1 MNWKHLI
8 LALLFAGFL
17 PSLHAQQTAIFTES
31 NLAYKRGEEFFSLG
45 LYGKAR
51 QEYRKAH
58 QQLQHVSEPEYRQIR
73 IRAELGEAMSAV
85 RAELPDGEK
94 LMLDFIRTHAP
105 SPQANEALIELA
117 NFYYNGRKY
126 DKAIEYFN
134 QIPAYQLSPE
144 KRSEVKFK
152 TGYAYFVRKQ
162 FSQAK
167 AQFRQVK
174 DIDNDYYYPTNYYY
188 GLCEFFDGNYSE
200 AVRSFRLV
208 ERSRRFQTHVPYY
221 IAQIYF
227 AQGEYD
233 QLIEYAEPRANSTQ
247 VSNLSEIN
255 QLVGQAYFE
264 KGNYEKALPYLE
276 FYAERSGR
284 LLEEEFYQLGFTQYQ
299 LGKYDAAR
307 RNFEQLADVDS
318 PMGQYALY
326 YLADCYL
333 RLNDRF
339 SARNA
344 FARAARMNYDAAIKE
359 EALFNY
365 GKLSYELSF
374 DREAL
379 TAFQQLPTNSKYYME
394 AQGLLSDIFLK
405 TQDYERALTSIENI
419 PGRTPKMR
427 EAYQK
432 VAHFYGLQLY
442 RERQFTQAR
451 ELFLKSNNE
460 PIDANIKAANIYWM
474 ADIAHRERNYN
485 ESIRLMNQFLTLA
498 KTLRDLPDESSV
510 YTANYTQG
518 YNYLKQENYNT
529 AAGYFLETVNGINR
543 NKPYIRSTY
552 VKEQVLGDAT
562 MRAADCYFKRNQY
575 TDAIRMYNEA
585 ISNKSPGFVYA
596 LFQKAIIEGL
606 RGRTTEKILA
616 LESLIDNYP
625 NSEYADDALFALGVT
640 YQGINQFNNAIAPL
654 RRLIT
659 DYKTRSNLVVQ
670 SLLRLGLISFNQ
682 GNLQTAIEYYK
693 QVFSNNPEPSEA
705 KEALRNLEEIYVYNL
720 GDPDGYARFL
730 ATVPGYK
737 LDNYALDSLTY
748 RAGAVQYENGKYEQ
762 AIQNLTDYI
771 RKFPNGANILSAH
784 YYRGESFYQLTQYD
798 KAFEDFEYV
807 IGRGA
812 SRHYARSLRLAALI
826 AYNHRQD
833 FNKSLDLF
841 TKLEQAA
848 TTEDI
853 RLEAQV
859 GAMQSAYRTGNA
871 SAVTSFAAK
880 INGNPRATAEQ
891 KATANFFSG
900 KLAFDRKDYA
910 VAMNAFQQVAN
921 SGNTAN
927 AAESRYL
934 LAEIFYLRR
943 ELSRAEEQCNRS
955 IQSNSSYPYWVAK
968 TMILLSD
975 VYADMGDLLNAR
987 VVLEAIID
995 QYRGDQEL
1003 LQQART
1009 KLDQL
1014 NRRSQDGSR
1023 IDTNR
1028 NPFDLEDGN

>member
-1 MNWKHLI
+1 MNWKHLL
-8 LALLFAGFL
+8 LAVMLTSLLPQL
-17 PSLHAQQTAIFTES
+17 QAQQTAVFTEA
-31 NLAYKRGEEFFSLG
+31 NLALKRGEEFFALG
-45 LYGKAR
+45 LYGKAK
-51 QEYRKAH
+51 QEYRKAY
-58 QQLQHVSEPEYRQIR
+58 QELKHVSEPEYQQVR
-73 IRAELGEAMSAV
+73 IRAELGEAMSTV
-85 RAELPDGEK
+85 RADLPEGEK
-94 LMLDFIRTHAP
+94 LMLDFIRTY
-105 SPQANEALIELA
+105 SPDPMANEALIELA

-126 DKAIEYFN
+126 DKAVEYFN

-162 FSQAK
+162 FAQAK
-167 AQFRQVK
+167 TQFKQVK
-174 DIDNDYYYPTNYYY
+174 DIENDYYYPTNYYY

-200 AVRSFRLV
+200 AIRSFRLV
-208 ERSRRFQTHVPYY
+208 ERSRRFQSHVPYY

-227 AQGEYD
+227 AQGDYD
-233 QLIEYAEPRANSTQ
+233 ELISYAEPRANGTQ
-247 VSNLSEIN
+247 LANLKEIN

-264 KGNYEKALPYLE
+264 KGNYERALPYLE
-276 FYAERSGR
+276 YYAERSGK

-299 LGKYDAAR
+299 MGKYAAAA

-318 PMGQYALY
+318 KLGQFALY

-333 RLNDRF
+333 RENDRF

-344 FARAARMNYDAAIKE
+344 FARAARMNYDADITE
-359 EALFNY
+359 EATFNY
-365 GKLSYELSF
+365 GKLSYELGF

-379 TAFQQLPTNSKYYME
+379 NAFQMLPSNSKYYLE

-419 PGRTPKMR
+419 VGRTPQMR

-442 RERQFTQAR
+442 REQKFAQAR
-451 ELFLKSNNE
+451 EHFMKSNNE
-460 PIDANIKAANIYWM
+460 PIDAAIKASNIYWM
-474 ADIAHRERNYN
+474 ADIAHKEKNYN
-485 ESIRLMNQFLTLA
+485 ESIRLMNQFLSLA

-518 YNYLKQENYNT
+518 YNYLKQENFNT
-529 AAGYFLETVNGINR
+529 AAGYFLESVNGINR
-543 NKPYIRSTY
+543 NKPYIRSPY

-575 TDAIRMYNEA
+575 NDAVRLYNEA
-585 ISNKSPGFVYA
+585 ISNKYTGFVYA
-596 LFQKAIIEGL
+596 LYQKAMIEGL
-606 RGRTTEKILA
+606 RSRTTEKILA

-640 YQGINQFNNAIAPL
+640 YQGINQFNSAITPL

-670 SLLRLGLISFNQ
+670 SMLRLGLISFNQ

-705 KEALRNLEEIYVYNL
+705 KEALTNLEEIYVYNL

-748 RAGAVQYENGKYEQ
+748 RAGAVQYENGKYDL
-762 AIQNLTDYI
+762 AIQNLSEYI
-771 RKFPNGANILSAH
+771 RKFPNGASLLSAH
-784 YYRGESFYQLTQYD
+784 YYRGESYYQLEQYD
-798 KAFEDFEYV
+798 KSLNDFDYV
-807 IGRGA
+807 VGRGT
-812 SRHYARSLRLAALI
+812 SRHYARALRLSALI
-826 AYNHRQD
+826 AYNHSLD
-833 FNKSLDLF
+833 FQKSLDLF

-848 TTEDI
+848 SSEEI

-871 SAVTSFAAK
+871 NAVFSFANK
-880 INGNPRATAEQ
+880 ISGNPNASNQQ

-900 KLAFDRKDYA
+900 KLAFDRKDYG
-910 VAMNAFQQVAN
+910 VAMNAFTQVAA
-921 SGNTAN
+921 SGNTEE

-934 LAEIFYLRR
+934 LAEIYYLRR
-943 ELSRAEEQCNRS
+943 ELSRAEQQCNRN
-955 IQSNSSYPYWVAK
+955 IQENASYPYWVAK
-968 TMILLSD
+968 SMILLSD
-975 VYADMGDLLNAR
+975 VYADLGDLLNAR
-987 VVLEAIID
+987 VVLEALLE
-995 QYRGDQEL
+995 QYKGDADL
-1003 LQQART
+1003 LQLART

-1014 NRRSQDGSR
+1014 NRRSQDDSR
-1023 IDTNR
+1023 IDSNR
-1028 NPFDLEDGN
+1028 NPFELEDGN